1 MQNNSSRHGR
11 RYDWEFKQSAI
22 ALVKEGRSMT
32 EVARDLGVT
41 LCSLSRWVHA
51 GDKVTARESGESEPE
66 RELRRLRQENAY
78 LRQQRD
84 ILKKALGI
92 LSAGMPKDVSVS

>member
-1 MQNNSSRHGR
+1 
-11 RYDWEFKQSAI
+11 
-22 ALVKEGRSMT
+22 MT

-84 ILKKALGI
+84 I
-92 LSAGMPKDVSVS
+92 